1 MMDPAVALTLA
12 AITYRGSD
20 LNLSDSHSREL
31 TFKEMTRCLQTFRQ
45 VRGKW
50 DLNRSLVFSPYRTS
64 LKRKIPRP
72 VSNLEK
78 TTALTEEDRQCEGCE
93 RARRRTVVTLIPK
106 VALSRDCR
114 PYAP

>member
-1 MMDPAVALTLA
+1 MDPAVALTLA

-72 VSNLEK
+72 GAIS
-78 TTALTEEDRQCEGCE
+78 
-93 RARRRTVVTLIPK
+93 RRP
-106 VALSRDCR
+106 R
-114 PYAP
+114 P